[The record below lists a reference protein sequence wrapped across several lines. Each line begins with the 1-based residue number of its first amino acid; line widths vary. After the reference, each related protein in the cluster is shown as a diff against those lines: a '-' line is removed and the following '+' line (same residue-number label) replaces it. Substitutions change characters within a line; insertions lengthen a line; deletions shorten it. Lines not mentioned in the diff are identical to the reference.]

1 MKKLTLLLASL
12 TVVLAA
18 SAQEAFPGLQSVL
31 TAAEW
36 KRAGLDKLSPDEI
49 GVIDAALIR
58 REKARA
64 AQAQAELQAAR
75 ATAPVAAVPT
85 AGDPGPAR
93 EKRFFE
99 RFGLP
104 VFDDTDWRTI
114 APLKARVVAWE
125 TQNRFRLDNGQ
136 VWEGLEPITVELLNR
151 DIEIH
156 ARPNS
161 QFVLVIDGKNTTLR
175 VFRLR

>member
-1 MKKLTLLLASL
+1 MKTPLLFLASL
-12 TVVLAA
+12 ALALAA
-18 SAQEAFPGLQSVL
+18 SAQETFPGLQSVL
-31 TAAEW
+31 SAAEW

-58 REKARA
+58 HEKARA
-64 AQAQAELQAAR
+64 AQAQAELKAARVQAA
-75 ATAPVAAVPT
+75 ATPTVGDAP
-85 AGDPGPAR
+85 PAR

-125 TQNRFRLDNGQ
+125 TSNRFRLDNGQ
-136 VWEGLEPITVELLNR
+136 VWEGLEPITYELLNR

-156 ARPNS
+156 ARPAS
-161 QFVLVIDGKNTTLR
+161 QFVLVIDGKSTTTR

>member
-1 MKKLTLLLASL
+1 MKKLTLLLVSL
-12 TVVLAA
+12 ACVHAA
-18 SAQEAFPGLQSVL
+18 TAQESFPGLQSVL
-31 TAAEW
+31 SAAEW

-58 REKARA
+58 REKART
-64 AQAQAELQAAR
+64 AQAQIELQAAR
-75 ATAPVAAVPT
+75 TQAPAQPVPT
-85 AGDPGPAR
+85 AGDPGAAR

-114 APLKARVVAWE
+114 APLRARVVAWE

-136 VWEGLEPITVELLNR
+136 VWEGLEPITYELLNR

-156 ARPNS
+156 ARPSS
-161 QFVLVIDGKNTTLR
+161 QFVLVLDGKSTTTR

>member
-1 MKKLTLLLASL
+1 MKKILPLLAVIL
-12 TVVLAA
+12 LATT
-18 SAQEAFPGLQSVL
+18 SHAQEPLPSLQSLL
-31 TAAEW
+31 TPAEW

-58 REKARA
+58 HTKARA
-64 AQAQAELQAAR
+64 AQAQAEIQAAR
-75 ATAPVAAVPT
+75 AQAVTQPAAEAPAQ
-85 AGDPGPAR
+85 
-93 EKRFFE
+93 KRFFE

-104 VFDDTDWRTI
+104 VFDDTDWRSI
-114 APLKARVVAWE
+114 APLKAKVVAWE

-136 VWEGLEPITVELLNR
+136 IWEGLEPIPFELLNR

-161 QFVLVIDGKNTTLR
+161 QFVIALDGKSTTVR

>member
-1 MKKLTLLLASL
+1 MKKLLLFCALL
-12 TVVLAA
+12 V
-18 SAQEAFPGLQSVL
+18 SAGATGAESSFPGLQSIL
-31 TAAEW
+31 TPAEW
-36 KRAGLDKLSPDEI
+36 KRAGLDRLTPDEI

-58 REKARA
+58 HARA
-64 AQAQAELQAAR
+64 ATGRLEQELANAKAA
-75 ATAPVAAVPT
+75 AAAAPAVA
-85 AGDPGPAR
+85 PAPR

-104 VFDDTDWRTI
+104 VFDQTDWRSM
-114 APLKARVVAWE
+114 APLRAKVVAWE
-125 TQNRFRLDNGQ
+125 TQMRFRLDNGQ
-136 VWEGLEPITVELLNR
+136 VWEGLETIPYELLNR

-161 QFVLVIDGKNTTLR
+161 QFVLVLDGKSTSVR